1 MADDGRD
8 VQWTRAQYGGTLA
21 GQGPFALSADGV
33 DLVAVRTSTGLR
45 VFEGR
50 CPHQGALLGEGELDG
65 GTLVCRNHR
74 WRFDASSGRRDVGP
88 QCLRACPSQ
97 QRADGLFVDTCALQ
111 ADPQTK
117 AKRQISA
124 LPGPKGWPILGMA
137 LDLPVDALHLTLERW
152 AREYGPLFR
161 FRAGLRT
168 FVVASDPEIAHQALR
183 ARPEVFRRDKRVEPV
198 FAELGVAGV
207 FSVEGAAWRPQ
218 RRLAMDALSQRHL
231 RDFYATLAKV
241 AARLHA
247 RWRAAAAS
255 GEIVDLPDDLMR
267 FTVDVTT
274 SLAFGC
280 DLNTLEGGEDVIQ
293 RELSLVFPTFARRLN
308 AMLPYW
314 RLFRL
319 APDRRVDKAIAT
331 LRVWIAELV
340 AQARAKHEAEPTRQ
354 PENFLEAMV
363 AGRDE
368 DGKPFTDEVLFGN
381 AMTMLLAG
389 EDTTA
394 NSVAWAVHLL
404 CDHPDEVAALR
415 AQLDDRMGD
424 TSVPADLEVANHIDR
439 GTAIAN
445 EAMRLRPVAPLNFV
459 QANCDTVLGD
469 LHIPAGTPVVI
480 LARIAATDAAHFG
493 EPERFLPA
501 RWLEKSERAHDPGAS
516 MPFGSGPRIC
526 PGRSLALLEMRVLLA
541 TLYKSFDVERVTP
554 ADQVREVYS
563 FTVMPSALEV
573 RLRARSVAPD
583 AGG

>member
-1 MADDGRD
+1 MADDDRD
-8 VQWTRAQYGGTLA
+8 VQWTRVQHGGSLE
-21 GQGPFALSADGV
+21 GDGPFALSADGV
-33 DLVAVRTSTGLR
+33 DLVAVRTGAGLR

-65 GTLVCRNHR
+65 TALVCRNHR
-74 WRFDASSGRRDVGP
+74 WRFDASSGRRDGGP

-97 QRADGLFVDTCALQ
+97 QRGDALFVDTRALRAG
-111 ADPQTK
+111 ADAK
-117 AKRQISA
+117 ATRAIST
-124 LPGPKGWPILGMA
+124 LPGPRGWPILGVA
-137 LDLPVDALHLTLERW
+137 LDLPVDELHLTLERW

-161 FRAGLRT
+161 FSAGMRT
-168 FVVASDPEIAHQALR
+168 FVVTSDPELIHQALR
-183 ARPEVFRRDKRVEPV
+183 ARPETFRRDKRVEPV

-207 FSVEGAAWRPQ
+207 FSVEGAKWRPQ
-218 RRLAMDALSQRHL
+218 RRLAMDALAQRHL

-247 RWRAAAAS
+247 RWAAAAAR
-255 GEIVDLPDDLMR
+255 GEPVDLPDDLMR

-280 DLNTLEGGEDVIQ
+280 DLNTIEGGEDVIQ

-308 AMLPYW
+308 AMVPYW
-314 RLFRL
+314 RWFRL
-319 APDRRVDKAIAT
+319 APDRRVDEAIAT

-340 AQARAKHEAEPTRQ
+340 AQARRKHEADPTRK
-354 PENFLEAMV
+354 PENFLESMV

-368 DGKPFTDEVLFGN
+368 QGRPFDDEVLFGN

-404 CDHPDEVAALR
+404 CEHPEEVEALR
-415 AQLDDRMGD
+415 AQLDGRMGAD
-424 TSVPADLEVANHIDR
+424 VVPADLEVANALDR
-439 GTAIAN
+439 ATAIAN
-445 EAMRLRPVAPLNFV
+445 EAMRLKPVAPLNFV

-469 LHIPAGTPVVI
+469 LHIPKDTPVV
-480 LARIAATDAAHFG
+480 LLGRIAATDAQYFG
-493 EPERFLPA
+493 EPERFWPA

-541 TLYKSFDVERVTP
+541 TLYKSFDVERVTA
-554 ADQVREVYS
+554 ADEVREVYA
-563 FTVMPSALEV
+563 FTVMPSALTL
-573 RLRARSVAPD
+573 RLRAR
-583 AGG
+583 AG

>member
-1 MADDGRD
+1 MADADRD
-8 VQWTRAQYGGTLA
+8 ARWTRASHGAALVGD
-21 GQGPFALSADGV
+21 GPFPLSADGI
-33 DLVAVRTSTGLR
+33 DLVGVRTSGGLR

-50 CPHQGALLGEGELDG
+50 CPHQGALLGEGEIEG
-65 GTLVCRNHR
+65 GKLVCRNHR
-74 WRFDASSGRRDVGP
+74 WRFDLDSGRRDGGP

-97 QRADGLFVDTCALQ
+97 MRGDEVFVDTRSLSD
-111 ADPQTK
+111 DPKTK
-117 AKRQISA
+117 AKRKISD
-124 LPGPKGWPILGMA
+124 LPGPRGWPVVGMA
-137 LDLPVDALHLTLERW
+137 FDLGVDGLHLTLEKW
-152 AREYGPLFR
+152 ARTYGPLFR
-161 FRAGLRT
+161 FNAGMRE
-168 FVVASDPEIAHQALR
+168 FVVTSDPVLIDQALR
-183 ARPEVFRRDKRVEPV
+183 ARPETFRRDQRVEPV
-198 FAELGVAGV
+198 FAELGVTGV

-241 AARLHA
+241 AARLHK
-247 RWRAAAAS
+247 RWAAAAAS
-255 GEIVDLPDDLMR
+255 GEVVDLPDDLMR

-308 AMLPYW
+308 SMFPYW
-314 RLFRL
+314 RWFRL

-340 AQARAKHEAEPTRQ
+340 TQARRKHEADPTRK
-354 PENFLEAMV
+354 PENFLESMV

-368 DGKPFTDEVLFGN
+368 DGKPFADEVLFGN

-415 AQLDDRMGD
+415 AQLDARLGD
-424 TSVPADLEVANHIDR
+424 DAVPADLDVANVLDR
-439 GTAIAN
+439 ATAISN
-445 EAMRLRPVAPLNFV
+445 ESMRLRPVAPVNFV
-459 QANCDTVLGD
+459 QANVDTVLGD
-469 LHIPAGTPVVI
+469 IHIPKDTPVVI
-480 LARIAATDAAHFG
+480 LGRIAATDATYFG

-501 RWLEKSERAHDPGAS
+501 RWLEKTDRVHEPGAS

-526 PGRSLALLEMRVLLA
+526 PGRTLALVEMRVLLA
-541 TLYKSFDVERVTP
+541 TLYKSFEVERVTP
-554 ADQVREVYS
+554 SEDVREVYS
-563 FTVMPSALEV
+563 FTIMPSELKV
-573 RLRARSVAPD
+573 RLRAR
-583 AGG
+583 